1 MLAHLTSHASMT
13 DNYFPSSSREVQRRR
28 RRRSIGSAT
37 RSDELRASRERMV
50 RAEDDER
57 RSLERD
63 LHDGPQQDLIAL
75 AVNLQLAR
83 DLLERDPDAAA
94 ELLDDMGRDVQRAIE
109 KTARLAQRIY
119 PPLLETGGLGA
130 ALRAAAVATGVR
142 TEIGPAVAQ
151 LPPADRGNR
160 LLLLARRARGNA
172 RRCGWRPSPSP
183 PTTAPRRSRS
193 EGPRRCFPTRCL
205 NGCAIASKPSA
216 AGSRSSRHP
225 MGGRPWAG
233 SRSPDDLRRSQPG
246 RGSRP

>member
-1 MLAHLTSHASMT
+1 
-13 DNYFPSSSREVQRRR
+13 
-28 RRRSIGSAT
+28 
-37 RSDELRASRERMV
+37 MV

-142 TEIGPAVAQ
+142 TEIGPSVAQ
-151 LPPADRGNR
+151 LPPA
-160 LLLLARRARGNA
+160 
-172 RRCGWRPSPSP
+172 
-183 PTTAPRRSRS
+183 
-193 EGPRRCFPTRCL
+193 
-205 NGCAIASKPSA
+205 A
-216 AGSRSSRHP
+216 AGTVYFCWLDALEGTRDGGMATIAVTADDGAATFEIGGAAQLLPDEVLERMRDRVEAIGGGLTIEPSSDGWTAVGRLPLSR
-225 MGGRPWAG
+225 
-233 SRSPDDLRRSQPG
+233 
-246 RGSRP
+246 